1 MSSPHRGGAS
11 TTFSLGRRVAAEAIG
26 TFALV
31 FAGTGAIVVD
41 GLTGGE
47 ITHLGVA
54 LAFGLVVM
62 TMIHAIGD
70 VSGGHLNPAVTVGFW
85 VSRRF
90 PLRDV
95 PGYVA
100 GQCVGAAAGSLTVAG
115 LFTRAAGVG
124 VTAPAGGPWPSFA
137 LEVVLTALLMFVILG
152 VSTGAREKGITAGI
166 AVGAAVTLG
175 ALVGGPVSGAS
186 MNPARS
192 LGPALVAADLH
203 HLWIYVTA
211 PVLGAVVAAGA
222 AKWLRGGPPHWTH
235 LRRPG
240 IMAGSRPARTPAC
253 RNHTS

>member
-1 MSSPHRGGAS
+1 MSSPHRGEAS

-222 AKWLRGGPPHWTH
+222 AKWLRG
-235 LRRPG
+235 
-240 IMAGSRPARTPAC
+240 
-253 RNHTS
+253 

>member
-1 MSSPHRGGAS
+1 MSGSHRGEAS

-41 GLTGGE
+41 GLTGGDV
-47 ITHLGVA
+47 THLGVA

-70 VSGGHLNPAVTVGFW
+70 VSGAHLNPAVTVGFW

-100 GQCVGAAAGSLTVAG
+100 GQCAGAAAGSLTVAS
-115 LFTRAAGVG
+115 LFTRAAGLG
-124 VTAPAGGPWPSFA
+124 VTVPAGGPRPSFA

-166 AVGAAVTLG
+166 AAAVGLG

-203 HLWIYVTA
+203 HLWIYLTA

-222 AKWLRGGPPHWTH
+222 AKWLRG
-235 LRRPG
+235 
-240 IMAGSRPARTPAC
+240 
-253 RNHTS
+253 

>member
-1 MSSPHRGGAS
+1 MVPRLCPPHAPRKGTRHPAAAPFYLSVTRSTHRGNTLRAVSGPHRGEAS

-41 GLTGGE
+41 GLTGGDV
-47 ITHLGVA
+47 THLGVA

-62 TMIHAIGD
+62 TMIHAMGD
-70 VSGGHLNPAVTVGFW
+70 VSGAHLNPAVTVGFW
-85 VSRRF
+85 ASRRF

-100 GQCVGAAAGSLTVAG
+100 GQCAGAAAGSLTVAG

-166 AVGAAVTLG
+166 AVGAVVALG

-186 MNPARS
+186 MNPHGR
-192 LGPALVAADLH
+192 
-203 HLWIYVTA
+203 W
-211 PVLGAVVAAGA
+211 
-222 AKWLRGGPPHWTH
+222 GPPWSPRTC
-235 LRRPG
+235 
-240 IMAGSRPARTPAC
+240 IISGST
-253 RNHTS
+253 